1 MKVTHVF
8 MALAAADH
16 AAALAWYERL
26 LGRGPDM
33 VPTEGEAVW
42 RLADSASVYVVA
54 DPDRAGRAAVTIAV
68 RDLDELLGDLRERG
82 IAATIVMDAGMR
94 TGVVM
99 DPDENRIKFFEDPS
113 T

>member
-8 MALAAADH
+8 MAIAAADH
-16 AAALAWYERL
+16 AAAVGWYERF

-42 RLADSASVYVVA
+42 RLADSASVYIVA

-94 TGVVM
+94 TAAAV
-99 DPDENRIKFFEDPS
+99 DPDGNRIKFFEDPG

>member
-8 MALAAADH
+8 TALAAADH
-16 AAALAWYERL
+16 AAAVGWYERL

-54 DPDRAGRAAVTIAV
+54 DPDQAGRAAITIAV

-94 TGVVM
+94 TGVVV
-99 DPDENRIKFFEDPS
+99 DLDGNRIKFFEDPS

>member
-16 AAALAWYERL
+16 AAALDWYARL

-33 VPTEGEAVW
+33 IPTEGEAVW
-42 RLADSASVYVVA
+42 RLAGSASVYVIA

-68 RDLDELLGDLRERG
+68 RDLHELLGDLRERG
-82 IAATIVMDAGMR
+82 IVATTAMDAGMR
-94 TGVVM
+94 TAIVV
-99 DPDENRIKFFEDPS
+99 DPDGNRIKFFEDPGA
-113 T
+113 